1 MTVSDDLTGPLNGL
15 KVIDITTIV
24 MGPFATQLMAEM
36 GADVIKIE
44 APIGDTLR
52 GIGPARHPEM
62 GWMFIQTNRGKRSVV
77 LDLKAPEERASLIEL
92 ASTAD
97 VVVSN
102 MRPAAMRR
110 LGLTYETFSQ
120 SNPRVIF
127 ATLSGYD
134 ERGPM
139 AGKPAFDDLIQGG
152 AGIPHLYKLAGSTT
166 PRYAPITLS
175 DRVVGLYGLSSI
187 LAALFSR
194 EKTGR
199 GQTVEVPMFESMAHF
214 VLGDHIGGALFEPPL
229 GPTGYPRLLSEQRRP
244 YPTRDGYV
252 CTMIYNND
260 QWRRFLAAIGQPD
273 LFETDPRFASVATR
287 TQHVD
292 EINQIIADQMAER
305 TTDECIAMLE
315 AADLPVARLN
325 TIETLLDDPQL
336 AASGLIQHLEHPT
349 EGAIRV
355 AGAPMRF
362 SGTPIGPIR
371 PAPLLGEHNIEV
383 LGSPPLSGKK
393 RGPQAD

>member
-1 MTVSDDLTGPLNGL
+1 MTGPLNGL
-15 KVIDITTIV
+15 KIIDITTIV
-24 MGPFATQLMAEM
+24 MGPFATQLMAKM
-36 GADVIKIE
+36 VADVIKIE
-44 APIGDTLR
+44 APGGDTLR
-52 GIGPARHPEM
+52 GIGPARNPDM
-62 GWMFIQTNRGKRSVV
+62 GWMFIQTNRGKRSVM
-77 LDLKAPEERASLIEL
+77 LDLKTPEGRASLIEL

-102 MRPAAMRR
+102 MRPAALRR

-120 SNPRVIF
+120 SNPRIIF
-127 ATLSGYD
+127 ATLCGYD

-152 AGIPHLYKLAGSTT
+152 SGIPHLYKEAGGAV

-187 LAALFSR
+187 LAALYSR
-194 EKTGR
+194 EQTGR
-199 GQTVEVPMFESMAHF
+199 GQAVEVAMFETMAHF
-214 VLGDHIGGALFEPPL
+214 VLGDHIGGALFEPAL

-244 YPTRDGYV
+244 YPTKDGYV

-260 QWRRFLAAIGQPD
+260 QWRRFLTAIGEPE
-273 LFETDPRFASVATR
+273 LFETDPRFASVASRTR
-287 TQHVD
+287 HVD
-292 EINQIIADQMAER
+292 EINQIIADRMAER
-305 TTDECIAMLE
+305 TTDECIALLE

-325 TIETLLDDPQL
+325 TIESLLDSPQL

-362 SGTPIGPIR
+362 SQTPIGPIR
-371 PAPLLGEHNIEV
+371 PAPLLGEHNAEL
-383 LGSPPLSGKK
+383 LGEPQKQAKKGGAGKH
-393 RGPQAD
+393 